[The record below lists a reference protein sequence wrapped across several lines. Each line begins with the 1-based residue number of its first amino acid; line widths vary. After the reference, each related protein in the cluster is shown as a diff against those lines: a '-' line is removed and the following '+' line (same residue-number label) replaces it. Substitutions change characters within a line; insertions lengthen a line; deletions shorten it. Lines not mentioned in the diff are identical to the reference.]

1 VLRRGDHLK
10 AIFFHKCLKLNNELD
25 PAEMKVKLD
34 EGRPTYSTKTN
45 NGKHEG
51 EVVFRIK
58 VQLNASESV
67 EVTVSI
73 SIFLQGV

>member
-1 VLRRGDHLK
+1 
-10 AIFFHKCLKLNNELD
+10 
-25 PAEMKVKLD
+25 MKVKLD
-34 EGRPTYSTKTN
+34 EGRQTYSTKTN
-45 NGKHEG
+45 DGKHEG